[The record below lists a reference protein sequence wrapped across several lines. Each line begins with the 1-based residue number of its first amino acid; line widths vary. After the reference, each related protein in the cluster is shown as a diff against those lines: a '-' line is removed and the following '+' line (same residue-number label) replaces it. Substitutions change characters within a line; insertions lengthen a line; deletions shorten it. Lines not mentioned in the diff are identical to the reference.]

1 MKYFKR
7 LWCGWSKVVAS
18 AAKSYCLLCLLCP
31 NNQPTKLPD
40 SQPCNL
46 LFAVTK
52 ILTMIVP
59 QHFPLSF
66 HFNANLNA
74 NAKFDFGTKSVEEV
88 LSNSFD
94 GCNSLLWVECKVGRP
109 QKQPLCQSCTPSALN
124 FPPLHKMQ
132 RKSVKRQSGNIQHLF
147 NHTCQNKTIKD
158 GFLQWDYSKT

>member
-1 MKYFKR
+1 MKCFKR
-7 LWCGWSKVVAS
+7 LVWLKQSGGQCSQILLS
-18 AAKSYCLLCLLCP
+18 ALSALPQQPANQAARQSTMQFTLCCHQDIDDDRP
-31 NNQPTKLPD
+31 PTFHPFI
-40 SQPCNL
+40 P
-46 LFAVTK
+46 
-52 ILTMIVP
+52 
-59 QHFPLSF
+59 

-74 NAKFDFGTKSVEEV
+74 TAKFDFGTKSVEEV

-132 RKSVKRQSGNIQHLF
+132 RKSVKRQSSNIQHLF

-158 GFLQWDYSKT
+158 GFLQYDYLTT